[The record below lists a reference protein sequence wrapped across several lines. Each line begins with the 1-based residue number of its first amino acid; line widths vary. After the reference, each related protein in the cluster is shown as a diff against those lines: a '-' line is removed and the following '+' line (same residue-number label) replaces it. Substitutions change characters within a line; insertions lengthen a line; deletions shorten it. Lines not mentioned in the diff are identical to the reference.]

1 MSNGNYYLF
10 LRTDANALLTSISEF
25 EFIAILII
33 TQNVFALTLS
43 ATQLLQAKSIDV
55 MGCIELVTSLKSS
68 VANFRN
74 FIDLYHDYWYEMAL
88 LLLKTLMLKKVRLRL
103 LEDRQRDQIIPM
115 QSLSITR
122 E

>member
-1 MSNGNYYLF
+1 M
-10 LRTDANALLTSISEF
+10 LTSISEF

-33 TQNVFALTLS
+33 TQNVFVLALS
-43 ATQLLQAKSIDV
+43 ATQLLQGKCIDV

-74 FIDLYHDYWYEMAL
+74 FIDFYHDYWYEMAL
-88 LLLKTLMLKKVRLRL
+88 LLLKRLMLKKLRLRL
-103 LEDRQRDQIIPM
+103 LENRQRDQIIPI